1 MKVGDLVRLKDGSP
15 HPAMVLD
22 LIRLK
27 ERSPMGI
34 VIDIIKQVKK
44 RHSPLAGDIV
54 VYWPDVEMKTVEFWD
69 CLRLVDESR

>member
-1 MKVGDLVRLKDGSP
+1 MEVGDLVRATNCDWP
-15 HPAMVLD
+15 
-22 LIRLK
+22 I
-27 ERSPMGI
+27 GI
-34 VIDIIKQVKK
+34 VIDINKQVEK

>member
-1 MKVGDLVRLKDGSP
+1 MKVGDLVKAKNGADWPL
-15 HPAMVLD
+15 
-22 LIRLK
+22 
-27 ERSPMGI
+27 GI

-69 CLRLVDESR
+69 CLRLVV